1 MDGMFDCRG
10 GCGLQM
16 SYPGK
21 CLDCRQREQPG
32 TKISDQFCMHVW
44 KVVDTAH
51 SQCIKCGEIE
61 GP

>member
-1 MDGMFDCRG
+1 MDGHFSCKG
-10 GCGLQM
+10 GCGLLL
-16 SYPGK
+16 SHPGK
-21 CLDCRQREQPG
+21 CMDCWEREHPG
-32 TKISDQFCMHVW
+32 VKASDPLCVHVW